1 MMILLV
7 CILLTDNFG
16 FIEAGRRYGIDP
28 LLLKAISIVESNMRP
43 VIRINKNGTADYGHT
58 QINTLW
64 IEKLNLNRARL
75 LSDPTYATFAT
86 AYILSKLF
94 KKYGYSW
101 DTVGRY
107 HSMNPNLRKKYAL
120 KVMKTYKKLRSKY
133 GNSSELKIVEGS
145 IR

>member
-7 CILLTDNFG
+7 CSLLTDNFG
-16 FIEAGRRYGIDP
+16 FIKAGRRYGINP
-28 LLLKAISIVESNMRP
+28 LLLEAISIVESNMKTA
-43 VIRINKNGTADYGHT
+43 IRINKNGTIDYGHT

-64 IEKLNLNRARL
+64 VKKLGLSRARL
-75 LSDPTYATFAT
+75 LQEPAYATFAT